1 MVAIMVKAKATFGLE
16 EVNEASSAYLST
28 TFERYIAFSSL
39 RYESRCTFA
48 CSEQLSQHK
57 AAQIWRKPLNMYVVR
72 KVLVWTSGTQ
82 GHIYMQFILRT

>member
-39 RYESRCTFA
+39 RYESRCISSTFA

-57 AAQIWRKPLNMYVVR
+57 AAQILGGN
-72 KVLVWTSGTQ
+72 L
-82 GHIYMQFILRT
+82 